1 MNCILKYRFVDGE
14 LCLEMNK
21 EFMSRVEVLQEI
33 FKKIYNSDDIDYE
46 KIAMLNY
53 DYLKSKFCVDDTF
66 INWWQNIVTNEY
78 YIVLKILKGILLP
91 GFYLIDG
98 HVRSDYGKN
107 SNFWENFL
115 LFDGVCRDCLLAR
128 NNCGIPHYCGNYEH
142 YGYMLQIMHE
152 MEKKYERIK
161 QDLKEPDC
169 LAINLDEEPKLIEKP
184 YCSSFPRC
192 RLEVP
197 EPRL

>member
-1 MNCILKYRFVDGE
+1 MSCILKYCFVNDD
-14 LCLEMNK
+14 LCLEMNE
-21 EFMSRVEVLQEI
+21 EFMKRIEVLQTI

-53 DYLKSKFCVDDTF
+53 DYLKSKFNVDKTF
-66 INWWQNIVTNEY
+66 IDWWEYIVKHEY
-78 YIVLKILKGILLP
+78 YNVINKLKANLLP
-91 GFYLIDG
+91 GFSIENCR
-98 HVRSDYGKN
+98 VRSEYGN
-107 SNFWENFL
+107 SSNFWENFL
-115 LFDGVCRDCLLAR
+115 LFKDVCRSCLLAC
-128 NNCGIPHYCGNYEH
+128 NYNCCHHHCENYGHYAH
-142 YGYMLQIMHE
+142 MLSMMHE
-152 MEKKYERIK
+152 MEKKYEKII

-169 LAINLDEEPKLIEKP
+169 SEINLDEEPKLIEKP

>member
-1 MNCILKYRFVDGE
+1 MSCILKYCFVNDE

-21 EFMSRVEVLQEI
+21 EFMKRVDLLQTI
-33 FKKIYNSDDIDYE
+33 FKKIYNSDATDYE

-53 DYLKSKFCVDDTF
+53 DYLKSKFNVDKSF
-66 INWWQNIVTNEY
+66 INWWEYIVKHEY
-78 YIVLKILKGILLP
+78 YNVINKLNGNLLP
-91 GFYLIDG
+91 GFWLEDCK
-98 HVRSDYGKN
+98 VRSEYGYE

-115 LFDGVCRDCLLAR
+115 LFNGVCRSCLLAC
-128 NNCGIPHYCGNYEH
+128 NYSCCHHHCDNYGHYVH
-142 YGYMLQIMHE
+142 MLSMMHE
-152 MEKKYERIK
+152 MKKQLKNFI
-161 QDLKEPDC
+161 DLQ
-169 LAINLDEEPKLIEKP
+169 EEPKLIEKP